1 MFKLLK
7 YLKKY
12 WYFALLAPIFMIAEV
27 TMDMLVTNKM
37 GTMIDI
43 VNSYGPTSDN
53 NQFLNTIVSNGIIML
68 ALVLIGVVSGIL
80 SGVFANLASQ
90 KFANDLRKGLFSKIM
105 HLSFQQSDDFS
116 TASLVTRVTN
126 DVTAVQTMIAMAIR
140 MFIRSLSMFILG
152 IVFTLQIS
160 KQFMIILAVVLPLE
174 ILIMVFFMIKAF
186 PMFSIVQSKLDKVN
200 SVVHE
205 NLTGARVV
213 KAFSKEDY
221 EYNRFVEANDTL
233 TSITLKVNKLMAIIM
248 PLFMLIVY
256 AGMIAIY
263 YIGANSQFDAMLYL
277 ENFATSID
285 PKISVGEMEKATTYI
300 MMIMSSLLM
309 IGMTFANM
317 ARAAASG
324 KRINEVLET
333 PDIICDGNLDVT
345 TLKETGTI
353 EFKNVDFAYPNASAS
368 VLENINLK
376 IEKGETVAIVGATGS
391 GKTTLVNLI
400 TRFYDVTKGEILV
413 DGENIKNYKLVDLRN
428 KIAIVLQKAELFA
441 GTIKEN
447 IKWGNPNAT
456 DEEVEWAANIAQA
469 IEFIDSKE
477 KKFDEYVEEK
487 GTSLSGGQRQRLSI
501 ARAIVKKPEILI
513 FDDSTS
519 ALDLVTEAKLYK
531 AMRDNI
537 ADTTKIVVAQRIAT
551 AKNADK
557 IVVLDGGTIIAYD
570 THENLLANCEIYQ
583 DIYNSQLKREGDI
596 NG

>member
-43 VNSYGPTSDN
+43 VNSYGPTSNN

-90 KFANDLRKGLFSKIM
+90 KFANDLRKDLFSKIM

-160 KQFMIILAVVLPLE
+160 KQFMIILAVALPLE
-174 ILIMVFFMIKAF
+174 ILIMIFFMIKAF
-186 PMFSIVQSKLDKVN
+186 PMFSIVQTKLDKVN

-333 PDIICDGNLDVT
+333 PDIICDGNLDVK

-376 IEKGETVAIVGATGS
+376 IEKGETVAIVGVTGS

>member
-43 VNSYGPTSDN
+43 VNSYGPTSNN

-160 KQFMIILAVVLPLE
+160 KQFMIILAVALPLE

-186 PMFSIVQSKLDKVN
+186 PMFSIVQTKLDKVN

-317 ARAAASG
+317 ARAAAPG

>member
-160 KQFMIILAVVLPLE
+160 KQFMIILAVALPLE

-186 PMFSIVQSKLDKVN
+186 PMFSIVQTKLDKVN

-233 TSITLKVNKLMAIIM
+233 TSITLKVNKLMAVIM

-277 ENFATSID
+277 ENFATSMD

>member
-1 MFKLLK
+1 M
-7 YLKKY
+7 
-12 WYFALLAPIFMIAEV
+12 
-27 TMDMLVTNKM
+27 
-37 GTMIDI
+37 
-43 VNSYGPTSDN
+43 
-53 NQFLNTIVSNGIIML
+53 
-68 ALVLIGVVSGIL
+68 
-80 SGVFANLASQ
+80 
-90 KFANDLRKGLFSKIM
+90 
-105 HLSFQQSDDFS
+105 
-116 TASLVTRVTN
+116 
-126 DVTAVQTMIAMAIR
+126 
-140 MFIRSLSMFILG
+140 
-152 IVFTLQIS
+152 
-160 KQFMIILAVVLPLE
+160 LE
-174 ILIMVFFMIKAF
+174 IKNL
-186 PMFSIVQSKLDKVN
+186 SK
-200 SVVHE
+200 SFHE
-205 NLTGARVV
+205 N
-213 KAFSKEDY
+213 
-221 EYNRFVEANDTL
+221 
-233 TSITLKVNKLMAIIM
+233 KV
-248 PLFMLIVY
+248 
-256 AGMIAIY
+256 
-263 YIGANSQFDAMLYL
+263 
-277 ENFATSID
+277 
-285 PKISVGEMEKATTYI
+285 
-300 MMIMSSLLM
+300 
-309 IGMTFANM
+309 
-317 ARAAASG
+317 
-324 KRINEVLET
+324 
-333 PDIICDGNLDVT
+333 LDH
-345 TLKETGTI
+345 
-353 EFKNVDFAYPNASAS
+353 
-368 VLENINLK
+368 INLK

>member
-160 KQFMIILAVVLPLE
+160 KQFMIILAVALPLE

-186 PMFSIVQSKLDKVN
+186 PMFSIVQTKLDKVN

-333 PDIICDGNLDVT
+333 PDIICDGNLDVK

-368 VLENINLK
+368 LLENINLK

>member
-43 VNSYGPTSDN
+43 VNSYGPTSNN

-90 KFANDLRKGLFSKIM
+90 KFANDLRKDLFSKIM

-160 KQFMIILAVVLPLE
+160 KQFMIILAVALPLE

-186 PMFSIVQSKLDKVN
+186 PMFSIVQTKLDKVN

-233 TSITLKVNKLMAIIM
+233 TNITLKVNKLMAIIM

-400 TRFYDVTKGEILV
+400 TRFYDVTNGEILV

>member
-90 KFANDLRKGLFSKIM
+90 KFANDLRKDLFSKIM

-160 KQFMIILAVVLPLE
+160 KQFMIILAVALSLE

-186 PMFSIVQSKLDKVN
+186 PMFSIVQTKLDKVN

-333 PDIICDGNLDVT
+333 PDIICDGNLDVK

>member
-90 KFANDLRKGLFSKIM
+90 KFANDLRKDLFSKIM

-160 KQFMIILAVVLPLE
+160 KQFMIVLAVALPLE

-186 PMFSIVQSKLDKVN
+186 PMFSIVQTKLDKVN

-376 IEKGETVAIVGATGS
+376 IEKGETVDIVGATGS

>member
-43 VNSYGPTSDN
+43 VNSYGPTSNN

-90 KFANDLRKGLFSKIM
+90 KFANDLRKDLFSKIM

-140 MFIRSLSMFILG
+140 MFIRSLSMFILS

-160 KQFMIILAVVLPLE
+160 KQFMIILAVALPLE

-186 PMFSIVQSKLDKVN
+186 PMFSIVQTKLDKVN

>member
-43 VNSYGPTSDN
+43 VNSYGPTSNN

-90 KFANDLRKGLFSKIM
+90 KFANDLRKDLFSKIM

-160 KQFMIILAVVLPLE
+160 KQFMIILAVALPLE
-174 ILIMVFFMIKAF
+174 ILIMIFFMIKAF
-186 PMFSIVQSKLDKVN
+186 PMFSIVQTKLDKVN

-317 ARAAASG
+317 ARAVASG

-477 KKFDEYVEEK
+477 KRFDEYVEEK

>member
-43 VNSYGPTSDN
+43 VNSYGPTSNN

-90 KFANDLRKGLFSKIM
+90 KIANDLRKDLFSKIM

-160 KQFMIILAVVLPLE
+160 KQFMIILAVALPLE

-186 PMFSIVQSKLDKVN
+186 PMFSIVQTKLDKVN

>member
-1 MFKLLK
+1 
-7 YLKKY
+7 
-12 WYFALLAPIFMIAEV
+12 MIAEV

-90 KFANDLRKGLFSKIM
+90 KFANDLRKDLFSKIM

-160 KQFMIILAVVLPLE
+160 KQFMIVLAVALPLE

-186 PMFSIVQSKLDKVN
+186 PMFSIVQTKLDKVN

-333 PDIICDGNLDVT
+333 PDIICDGNLDVK

>member
-43 VNSYGPTSDN
+43 VNSYGPTSNN

-90 KFANDLRKGLFSKIM
+90 KFANDLRKDLFSKIM

-160 KQFMIILAVVLPLE
+160 KQFMIILAVALPLE

-186 PMFSIVQSKLDKVN
+186 PMFSIVQTKLDKVN

-333 PDIICDGNLDVT
+333 PDIICDGNLDVK

-531 AMRDNI
+531 AIRDNI

-557 IVVLDGGTIIAYD
+557 IVVLDCGTIIAYD

>member
-43 VNSYGPTSDN
+43 VNSYGPTSNN

-90 KFANDLRKGLFSKIM
+90 KFANDLRKDLFSKIM

-160 KQFMIILAVVLPLE
+160 KQFMIILAVALPLE
-174 ILIMVFFMIKAF
+174 ILIMIFFMIKAF
-186 PMFSIVQSKLDKVN
+186 PMFSIVQTKLDKVN

-221 EYNRFVEANDTL
+221 EYNRFVETNDTL

>member
-43 VNSYGPTSDN
+43 VNSYGPTSNN

-160 KQFMIILAVVLPLE
+160 KQFMIILAVALPLE
-174 ILIMVFFMIKAF
+174 ILIMIFFMIKAF
-186 PMFSIVQSKLDKVN
+186 PMFSIVQTELDKVN

-317 ARAAASG
+317 ARAVASG

>member
-90 KFANDLRKGLFSKIM
+90 KFANDLRKDLFSKIM

-160 KQFMIILAVVLPLE
+160 KQFMIILAVALPLE

-186 PMFSIVQSKLDKVN
+186 PMFSIVQTKLDKVN

-285 PKISVGEMEKATTYI
+285 PKISVGEMEKTTTYI

-333 PDIICDGNLDVT
+333 PDIICDGNLDVK

>member
-43 VNSYGPTSDN
+43 VNSYGPTSNN

-90 KFANDLRKGLFSKIM
+90 KIANDLRKDLFSKIM

-160 KQFMIILAVVLPLE
+160 KQFMIILAVALPLE

-186 PMFSIVQSKLDKVN
+186 PMFSIVQTKLDKVN

-233 TSITLKVNKLMAIIM
+233 TNITLKVNKLMAIIM

-353 EFKNVDFAYPNASAS
+353 EFKNVDFAYPNESAS

>member
-90 KFANDLRKGLFSKIM
+90 KFANDLRKDLFSKIM

-160 KQFMIILAVVLPLE
+160 KQFMIVLAVALPLE

-186 PMFSIVQSKLDKVN
+186 PMFSIVQTKLDKVN

-353 EFKNVDFAYPNASAS
+353 EFENVDFAYPNASAS

-557 IVVLDGGTIIAYD
+557 IVVLDGGTIIACD

>member
-140 MFIRSLSMFILG
+140 MFIRSLSLFILG

-160 KQFMIILAVVLPLE
+160 KQFMIVLAVALPLE

-186 PMFSIVQSKLDKVN
+186 PMFSIVQTKLDKVN

-333 PDIICDGNLDVT
+333 PDIICDGNLDVK

>member
-90 KFANDLRKGLFSKIM
+90 KFANDLRKDLFSKIM

-160 KQFMIILAVVLPLE
+160 KQFMIILAVALPLE

-186 PMFSIVQSKLDKVN
+186 PMFSIVQTKLDKVN

-233 TSITLKVNKLMAIIM
+233 TSITLKVNKLMAVIM

>member
-43 VNSYGPTSDN
+43 VNSYGPTSNN

-160 KQFMIILAVVLPLE
+160 KQFMIILAVALPLE

-186 PMFSIVQSKLDKVN
+186 PMFSIVQTKLDKVN

-333 PDIICDGNLDVT
+333 PDIICDGNLDVK

-400 TRFYDVTKGEILV
+400 TRFYDVTNGEILV

>member
-43 VNSYGPTSDN
+43 VNSYGPTSNN

-160 KQFMIILAVVLPLE
+160 KQFMIILVVALPLE

-186 PMFSIVQSKLDKVN
+186 PMFSIVQTKLDKVN

-277 ENFATSID
+277 ESFATSID

-400 TRFYDVTKGEILV
+400 TRFYDVTNGEILV

>member
-43 VNSYGPTSDN
+43 VNSYGPTSNN

-160 KQFMIILAVVLPLE
+160 KQFMIILAVALPLE

-186 PMFSIVQSKLDKVN
+186 PMFSIVQTKLDKVN

-233 TSITLKVNKLMAIIM
+233 TNITLKVNKLMAIIM

-537 ADTTKIVVAQRIAT
+537 ANTTKIVVAQRIAT

>member
-43 VNSYGPTSDN
+43 VNSYGPTSNN

-90 KFANDLRKGLFSKIM
+90 KFANDLRKDLFSKIM

-160 KQFMIILAVVLPLE
+160 KQFMIILAVALPLE

-186 PMFSIVQSKLDKVN
+186 PMFSIVQTKLDKVN

-233 TSITLKVNKLMAIIM
+233 TNITLKVNKLMAIIM

-300 MMIMSSLLM
+300 MMIMNSLLM

-447 IKWGNPNAT
+447 IIWGNPNAT

>member
-90 KFANDLRKGLFSKIM
+90 KFANDLRKDLFSKIM

-160 KQFMIILAVVLPLE
+160 KQFMIVLAVALPLE

-186 PMFSIVQSKLDKVN
+186 PMFSIVQTKLDKVN

-333 PDIICDGNLDVT
+333 PDIICDGNLDVK

-583 DIYNSQLKREGDI
+583 DIYNSQLKRECDI

>member
-43 VNSYGPTSDN
+43 VNSYGPASNN

-90 KFANDLRKGLFSKIM
+90 KFANDLRKDLFSKIM

-152 IVFTLQIS
+152 IAFTLQIS
-160 KQFMIILAVVLPLE
+160 KQFMIILAVALPLE
-174 ILIMVFFMIKAF
+174 ILIMIFFMIKAF
-186 PMFSIVQSKLDKVN
+186 PMFSIVQTKLDKVN

-248 PLFMLIVY
+248 PLFMLILY

-477 KKFDEYVEEK
+477 KRFDEYVEEK

>member
-90 KFANDLRKGLFSKIM
+90 KFANDLRKDLFSKIM

-160 KQFMIILAVVLPLE
+160 KQFMIVLAVALPLE

-186 PMFSIVQSKLDKVN
+186 PMFSIVQTKLDKVN

-309 IGMTFANM
+309 IGMTLANM

>member
-43 VNSYGPTSDN
+43 VNSYGPTSNN

-90 KFANDLRKGLFSKIM
+90 KFANDLRKDLFSKIM

-160 KQFMIILAVVLPLE
+160 KQFMIILAVALPLE

-186 PMFSIVQSKLDKVN
+186 PMFSIVQTKLDKVN

-333 PDIICDGNLDVT
+333 PDIICDGNLDVK

-477 KKFDEYVEEK
+477 KRFDEYVEEK

>member
-43 VNSYGPTSDN
+43 VNSYGPTSNN

-160 KQFMIILAVVLPLE
+160 KQFMIILAVALPLE

-186 PMFSIVQSKLDKVN
+186 PMFSIVQTKLDKVN

-317 ARAAASG
+317 ARAVASG

-333 PDIICDGNLDVT
+333 PDIICDGNLDVK

>member
-37 GTMIDI
+37 GIMIDI
-43 VNSYGPTSDN
+43 VNSYGPTSNN

-90 KFANDLRKGLFSKIM
+90 KFANDLRKDLFSKIM

-160 KQFMIILAVVLPLE
+160 KQFMIILAVALPLE
-174 ILIMVFFMIKAF
+174 ILIMIFFMIKAF
-186 PMFSIVQSKLDKVN
+186 PMFSIVQTKLDKVN

-317 ARAAASG
+317 ARAVASG

-477 KKFDEYVEEK
+477 KRFDEYVEEK

>member
-160 KQFMIILAVVLPLE
+160 KQFMIILAVALPLE

-186 PMFSIVQSKLDKVN
+186 PMFSIVQTKLDKVN

-400 TRFYDVTKGEILV
+400 TRFYDVTKGGILV

>member
-90 KFANDLRKGLFSKIM
+90 KFANDLRKDLFSKIM

-160 KQFMIILAVVLPLE
+160 KQFMIVLAVALPLE

-186 PMFSIVQSKLDKVN
+186 PMFSIVQTKLDKVN

-333 PDIICDGNLDVT
+333 PDIICDGNLDVK

-376 IEKGETVAIVGATGS
+376 IEKGETVAIVGTTGS

>member
-80 SGVFANLASQ
+80 SGVFANLARQ

-160 KQFMIILAVVLPLE
+160 KQFMIVLAVALPLE

-186 PMFSIVQSKLDKVN
+186 PMFSIVQTKLDKVN

>member
-43 VNSYGPTSDN
+43 VNSYGPTSNN

-90 KFANDLRKGLFSKIM
+90 KFANDLRKDLFSKIM

-160 KQFMIILAVVLPLE
+160 KQFMIILAVALPLE

-186 PMFSIVQSKLDKVN
+186 PMFSIVQTKLDKVN

-233 TSITLKVNKLMAIIM
+233 TNITLKVNKLMAIIM

-400 TRFYDVTKGEILV
+400 TRFYDVTNGEILV

-501 ARAIVKKPEILI
+501 TRAIVKKPEILI

>member
-43 VNSYGPTSDN
+43 VNSYGPTSNN

-90 KFANDLRKGLFSKIM
+90 KFANDLRKDLFSKIM

-160 KQFMIILAVVLPLE
+160 KQFMIILAVALPLE

-186 PMFSIVQSKLDKVN
+186 PMFSIVQTKLDKVN

-256 AGMIAIY
+256 VGMIAIY

>member
-90 KFANDLRKGLFSKIM
+90 KFANDLRKDLFSKIM

-140 MFIRSLSMFILG
+140 MFIRLLSMFILG

-160 KQFMIILAVVLPLE
+160 KQFMIVLAVALPLE

-186 PMFSIVQSKLDKVN
+186 PMFSIVQTKLDKVN

-333 PDIICDGNLDVT
+333 PDIICDGNLDVK

>member
-90 KFANDLRKGLFSKIM
+90 KFANDLRKDLFSKIM

-160 KQFMIILAVVLPLE
+160 KQFMIVLAVALPLE
-174 ILIMVFFMIKAF
+174 ILIMVFFVIKAF
-186 PMFSIVQSKLDKVN
+186 PMFSIVQTKLDKVN

-333 PDIICDGNLDVT
+333 PDIICDGNLDVK